1 MIPRGGIKL
10 RHGSFDQKNSDNT
23 LNKEV
28 FNFTTT
34 AAASKWFSRAIGIA
48 IGFNFYVVAIVSIAF
63 AVIVPLLPKVGKRCD
78 EVDKYG
84 GHKC

>member
-34 AAASKWFSRAIGIA
+34 AAAASKWFSRAIGIA
-48 IGFNFYVVAIVSIAF
+48 IGFNFYFVAIVSIAF
-63 AVIVPLLPKVGKRCD
+63 AVIVPRLPKVGKRCD
-78 EVDKYG
+78 EVDKY
-84 GHKC
+84 

>member
-28 FNFTTT
+28 FNFMTT
-34 AAASKWFSRAIGIA
+34 AAASKWFSQAIGIA
-48 IGFNFYVVAIVSIAF
+48 IGFNFYFVAIVSIAF
-63 AVIVPLLPKVGKRCD
+63 VVIVPRLPKAGKRCD